1 MDEDEEDAIGQCG
14 DEITD
19 GGFAGQ
25 LENRWDGTDEDS
37 TDSDHQDEH
46 PYSKATIKIK
56 ELVSPN
62 K

>member
-1 MDEDEEDAIGQCG
+1 MDEDEEDTIGQCG

-46 PYSKATIKIK
+46 P
-56 ELVSPN
+56 
-62 K
+62 